1 MLMNCVYIY
10 IYISMYIYIERYT
23 HISLPSAHSQKS
35 SWPRRNLRAPL
46 ERALAI
52 WTRAAPLLLRRAR
65 AVGVRAPDHAAQP
78 AQNNVTEKQKSARFD
93 SAREEIRSGQ
103 RTKKATASPQAAC
116 IRRLLRSF

>member
-1 MLMNCVYIY
+1 MLVCEPKCV
-10 IYISMYIYIERYT
+10 SFEVPHAPPPAT
-23 HISLPSAHSQKS
+23 PLAVESLHSVAID
-35 SWPRRNLRAPL
+35 RLVRNLRAPL